1 MERRE
6 ERNGITKWWKLWER
20 GNGETKKPRKRKKGD
35 EEMVTGKMG
44 KWKNPE
50 VGWIHGEMGNFC
62 YEWMG
67 EMSSRIIGWEQQDG
81 NRD

>member
-1 MERRE
+1 MENGKKRRE
-6 ERNGITKWWKLWER
+6 ERDNKVMEIYGK
-20 GNGETKKPRKRKKGD
+20 GETEKLRNREKEKQGD

-62 YEWMG
+62 YE
-67 EMSSRIIGWEQQDG
+67 
-81 NRD
+81 

>member
-1 MERRE
+1 
-6 ERNGITKWWKLWER
+6 
-20 GNGETKKPRKRKKGD
+20 
-35 EEMVTGKMG
+35 MVRGKMR

-67 EMSSRIIGWEQQDG
+67 EMSSRIIG
-81 NRD
+81 